1 MEELNSQYWVM
12 VTGAGGGI
20 GEIVVEK
27 LLANNYKVICI
38 DKKKPISN
46 LKNKFY
52 NSDYLENIEYLEI
65 DLSTLVNDNK
75 DKNFAK
81 KRIFD
86 SLEEKKLIA
95 IVHLAAIQKL
105 ANFSELTLEDWKS
118 SFDINLFVPV
128 EINKICLHN
137 LVQNNGSIVHVGSI
151 HSVLTKPFFSL
162 YATTKSAIKGLTK
175 SMAVELGSKV
185 RINCIEPAAISTKM
199 LQQGFDNNLNLQ
211 DRLNSYHPTGSI
223 GNPSDVAMSILYLID
238 TENSFL
244 NGCIIN
250 LDGGIR
256 SRLYDPN

>member
-1 MEELNSQYWVM
+1 MEKLKSQYWVM

-27 LLANNYKVICI
+27 LLDNNYKVICI
-38 DKKKPISN
+38 DKKKPICS
-46 LKNKFY
+46 LKNKLD
-52 NSDYLENIEYLEI
+52 NTNYLKNVEYLEI
-65 DLSTLVNDNK
+65 DLNTLVKDNN
-75 DKNFAK
+75 DKNFAEK
-81 KRIFD
+81 KIFD
-86 SLEEKKLIA
+86 CLKEKKLIA

-105 ANFSELTLEDWKS
+105 ANFSELRLEDWRS
-118 SFDINLFVPV
+118 SFDINLFAPV

-137 LVQNNGSIVHVGSI
+137 LIENNGSIVHVGSI
-151 HSVLTKPFFSL
+151 HSNLTKPFFSL
-162 YATTKSAIKGLTK
+162 YATTKAAIKGLTQ

-185 RINCIEPAAISTKM
+185 RVNCIEPAAISTKM
-199 LQQGFDNNLNLQ
+199 LEQGFENDLYLK

-238 TENSFL
+238 SENRFL

-256 SRLYDPN
+256 SRLHDPN